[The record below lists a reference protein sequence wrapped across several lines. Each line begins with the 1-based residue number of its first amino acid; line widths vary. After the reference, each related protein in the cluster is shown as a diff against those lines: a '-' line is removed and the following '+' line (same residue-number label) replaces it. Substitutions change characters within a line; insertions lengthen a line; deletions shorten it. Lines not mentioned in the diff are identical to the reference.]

1 MSNTE
6 QFSQDEI
13 DQQQTLLA
21 THRRTLVHLLQQAA
35 QYGGEVSAPPSVSN
49 GIHEARANIRHIKAT
64 LHGYGVPITEHP
76 DDEPAASQSPAS
88 LAFQPPDATRQK
100 VGIQDNVK
108 TGGGDYPDGGIDK
121 RQGVFIS
128 GGAIYGTVVGSNT
141 GTITTTYDAPLTGS
155 SPNGSLEQ
163 ITSHTQQAAAQAR
176 QRGDEEIAE
185 DLDGV
190 IHTLQAALKA
200 QREGKTDR
208 RTAKLREAQAALRR
222 VVEAHPQL
230 HEVMR
235 VLEQAV

>member
-21 THRRTLVHLLQQAA
+21 TYRRTLVHLLQQAA

-64 LHGYGVPITEHP
+64 LRGYGVPTTEHP
-76 DDEPAASQSPAS
+76 DDEPAASQSAASPAFR
-88 LAFQPPDATRQK
+88 LPDATRQE
-100 VGIQDNVK
+100 VGAQGNVK
-108 TGGGDYPDGGIDK
+108 TGGSDSPEGGIDK
-121 RQGVFIS
+121 RQGVFVS
-128 GGAIYGTVVGSNT
+128 GGTIYGPVVGSNT
-141 GTITTTYDAPLTGS
+141 GTITTIYDTPLTGRL
-155 SPNGSLEQ
+155 PTGSLEQ
-163 ITSHTQQAAAQAR
+163 LTSHTQQVAAQAR
-176 QRGDEEIAE
+176 QRGDEEMAE

-190 IHTLQAALKA
+190 IHTLRAALKA

-208 RTAKLREAQAALRR
+208 RIAKLREALAALRR

-230 HEVMR
+230 HELMR
-235 VLEQAV
+235 ALEQAV